1 MKRVISTVIAVTLCM
16 SGTLTRAA
24 DDVLSFGVINQRSL
38 ALTAEYWNPILD
50 YVGRKSGVTLKL
62 RMGKTAP
69 ETTNMT
75 LNGEHAF
82 AYTNH
87 LFTPERAALGM
98 RVIARPDTPPINA
111 AIVTPEDCPINA
123 LAELNGRT
131 VAFPSK
137 EAFVGY
143 WVPMDHL
150 LKSRVNVDAT
160 FAGNQEGAVSRMQ
173 HDRNV
178 VAAAVNEGVLAGYAK
193 RENFRYRVL
202 WRSESYQDI
211 PIMAHPSVP
220 TEVVER
226 VTAALVGMINDS
238 EGRALLT
245 ASARVIGKETPTG
258 FIPSN
263 NDDFANYTRFYRET
277 AVTN

>member
-1 MKRVISTVIAVTLCM
+1 MKRVISTVIAVAMCM
-16 SGTLTRAA
+16 SGALTRAA
-24 DDVLSFGVINQRSL
+24 DDVLGFGVINQRSL

-50 YVGRKSGVTLKL
+50 YVGRKSGVTLQL
-62 RMGKTAP
+62 RMGRTAP

-87 LFTPERAALGM
+87 MFTPERAALGM

-111 AIVTPEDCPINA
+111 AIVTPDDSRITA
-123 LAELNGRT
+123 LAELNGKT

-143 WVPMDHL
+143 WVPMEHL
-150 LKSRVNVDAT
+150 IKTHISIVAT
-160 FAGNQEGAVSRMQ
+160 FAGNQEGAISRMQ
-173 HDRNV
+173 HDGNIL
-178 VAAAVNEGVLAGYAK
+178 AAAVNEGVLAGYAK

-202 WRSESYQDI
+202 WRSENYQDI
-211 PIMAHPSVP
+211 PIMAHPSAP
-220 TEVVER
+220 AAVVER
-226 VTAALVGMINDS
+226 VTTALVDMINDP

-245 ASARVIGKETPTG
+245 ASAKVIGKETPTG
-258 FIPSN
+258 FIPSS

-277 AVTN
+277 VVTN